1 MEHPDRLTAVE
12 ERAKSNTKR
21 LDEIH
26 VQIEGIERR
35 QDDLESLTTSVA
47 VMATKQEVMEGDVRE
62 IKSDV
67 KGILALP
74 AKRWNDLIEKCI
86 WGVVGAALAYALARI
101 F

>member
-1 MEHPDRLTAVE
+1 MERPDRLTEVE
-12 ERAKSNTKR
+12 ARSKSNSR
-21 LDEIH
+21 RIDEMH
-26 VQIEGIERR
+26 DQIIDIERR

-86 WGVVGAALAYALARI
+86 WGVVGAALAYALAQL